1 MNQNATK
8 GIALLPG
15 AMAVLPLLDVCAKYL
30 GQQGM
35 PIVQI
40 VWARMA
46 FGLLFTA
53 PILVLK
59 EGIAALRPQRP
70 ALHLLRSIL
79 LMGSTFCFFY
89 ALTFQGIAETLAVFF
104 VQPLVVTML
113 SPLVLG
119 EHVGVRRWLAVIV
132 GFVGTLIIIRPG
144 ITAINP
150 GALLGAA
157 AGTSLACY
165 MLLTR
170 RIAGRD
176 SALAT
181 TYSTTLMGSL
191 IVSVVAFF
199 AWKQPDPSQ
208 WLLMV
213 LLAGIAAAGHYLIV
227 RAYDH
232 AEASLLAPLA
242 YTEMITSV
250 AVGWYFFGDFPDGWT
265 FVGVGIL
272 IASAIYISTRERQAK
287 TAAIAREF
295 EQP

>member
-1 MNQNATK
+1 MSQSTTK
-8 GIALLPG
+8 GVALLLG
-15 AMAVLPLLDVCAKYL
+15 AMAVLPFLDVCAKFL

-46 FGLLFTA
+46 FGLLFTVPA
-53 PILVLK
+53 LLAT
-59 EGIAALRPQRP
+59 EGPAALKPQRP
-70 ALHLLRSIL
+70 ALHLFRAVL

-119 EHVGVRRWLAVIV
+119 ERVGVRRWLAVLV
-132 GFVGTLIIIRPG
+132 GFIGTLIIIRPG
-144 ITAINP
+144 LIAIN
-150 GALLGAA
+150 LGSLFGFA

-176 SALAT
+176 SAIAT
-181 TYSTTLMGSL
+181 TYYTTLMGA
-191 IVSVVAFF
+191 IVVSIAVWFV
-199 AWKQPDPSQ
+199 WQQPSAQQ
-208 WLLMV
+208 WLMMI

-227 RAYDH
+227 RAYDY

-242 YTEMITSV
+242 YSEMIV
-250 AVGWYFFGDFPDGWT
+250 AVIVGWLFFNDFPDVWT
-265 FVGVGIL
+265 FVGVAVL
-272 IASAIYISTRERQAK
+272 IASAIYISARERQTK
-287 TAAIAREF
+287 AASIAREF